1 MLWTKKFNNNNKLRV
16 CKWNSIFMDKKIT
29 AGLVHYSYLVFFT
42 GESYR
47 LKNAISRIK
56 GGAL

>member
-1 MLWTKKFNNNNKLRV
+1 
-16 CKWNSIFMDKKIT
+16 MDKKIT
-29 AGLVHYSYLVFFT
+29 TAILDRLVHYSYLVFFT

>member
-1 MLWTKKFNNNNKLRV
+1 MYKRNLKLTNWKDWLKV
-16 CKWNSIFMDKKIT
+16 LETKIT
-29 AGLVHYSYLVFFT
+29 AAILDRLVHYSYLVFFT